1 MRKITFLS
9 LLFLTVSV
17 LGQTQDAILKI
28 SEQLIKNKQ
37 YLTAFQKLETFDKD
51 NSNPAIVLQKEKIL
65 LNYFVSS
72 FMHQLFAL
80 KDLKEDETIMDY
92 RGKEGQYTLVS
103 FPINEILDSLIKCY
117 PQNYKL
123 YNGLAEF
130 YYEVHLK
137 YGDNWLKPTSELLKL
152 MEENY
157 LTAIRHNA
165 GDNMS
170 YYVMGYLKVMNKEYK
185 KSTEYFKKSIAL
197 KYDNSSAH
205 YNLAYAYWYLNKQD
219 SAITEAE
226 ISAKQ
231 YEDSIYKA
239 DAYRMIGFIYFDKKN
254 MPDAIKYLEKSDSMD
269 RDNYYTLK
277 SLLNLYVKTKDSEKD
292 NKMLMRFYNLAP
304 ENPTIYNDLGTI
316 YGEANRIDDLEKF
329 YQLRISEYQ
338 DNKKV
343 LGNLY
348 FYLGQLLMETDA
360 EKAKENFRKAKTV
373 FEKIYSKD
381 HQVFKVLDEILN
393 ETK

>member
-92 RGKEGQYTLVS
+92 RGKEGQYTMVS

-329 YQLRISEYQ
+329 YQSRISEYQ

>member
-329 YQLRISEYQ
+329 YQSRISEYQ